1 MLLFKNE
8 HHSLIFPS
16 IKLSELLLL
25 KSEEFEQWEKQIQHS
40 IDILEQQ
47 LTKLKQNKTLKSV
60 RQIQLHESQPLFKD
74 DWLNL
79 DDSIS
84 DFLEQEA
91 E

>member
-8 HHSLIFPS
+8 HHSLIFPY